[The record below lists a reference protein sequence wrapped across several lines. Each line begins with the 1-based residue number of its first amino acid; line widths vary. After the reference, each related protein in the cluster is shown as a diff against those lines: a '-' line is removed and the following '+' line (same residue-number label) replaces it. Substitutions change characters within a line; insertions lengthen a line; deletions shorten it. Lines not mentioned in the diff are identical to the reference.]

1 MALPGPRA
9 PLQTVF
15 GDHACYSCFKPL
27 CQQGWEVGINQTP
40 TVSVPADTG
49 PPLFEILITKDRGT
63 AQQLTLVPVRQRTA
77 PALDPGGG
85 TTKTPVAQGG
95 DEPPQALLGGTIDVT
110 PLDTE
115 MVRLCLSWGEA

>member
-1 MALPGPRA
+1 M
-9 PLQTVF
+9 
-15 GDHACYSCFKPL
+15 
-27 CQQGWEVGINQTP
+27 GINQTP

-115 MVRLCLSWGEA
+115 MVRLRLSWGEA